1 MYAYINGI
9 VAEKSD
15 GSVVLDVGG
24 VGYALSVSTN
34 TADAC
39 AVGEKKLLYTHLG
52 VKEDEMSLYGFADKS
67 EKNLF
72 LQLISVSGI
81 GPKLAMSI
89 LGGMRLGELK
99 RSIASGN
106 SAALNGIKGVGK
118 KTAERIVIDLKDKI
132 DADFTETEA
141 RKEVAVPTG
150 KAAEAVAVLTALG
163 IKSEVAERSVAAV
176 YDEGLT
182 VNQIVHK
189 ALGG

>member
-1 MYAYINGI
+1 MYAYINGT
-9 VAEKSD
+9 VAEKND
-15 GSVVLDVGG
+15 NAVVLDVGG
-24 VGYALSVSTN
+24 VGYALFVSVN

-39 AVGEKKLLYTHLG
+39 TVGEQKLLYTHLG

-89 LGGMRLGELK
+89 LGGMRLCELK

-106 SAALNGIKGVGK
+106 AAELNRIKGVGK
-118 KTAERIVIDLKDKI
+118 KTAERIVIELKDKI
-132 DADFTETEA
+132 DADFAEA
-141 RKEVAVPTG
+141 EVRKKAAEPTG

-163 IKSEVAERSVAAV
+163 IKSDAAERSVAAV